1 MGLYY
6 EDFEVGHVY
15 RTPSRTVTE
24 ADIVAFAG
32 LSGDYNP
39 LHTDE
44 TYAATT
50 PFGKRVAHGPLGLAI
65 LTGLSART
73 GLFEGT
79 TLAMLGM
86 TWRFV
91 GPIFPGDTVHG
102 EMAVKAKRE
111 TSKPGRGI
119 IDRDV
124 RLVNQRGEVVQE
136 GVFTV
141 MVRCRPMPAGN
152 A

>member
-6 EDFEVGHVY
+6 EDFEIGHSY
-15 RTPSRTVTE
+15 RTSSRTVTE
-24 ADIVAFAG
+24 ADIVAFSG

-44 TYAATT
+44 SYAATT
-50 PFGKRVAHGPLGLAI
+50 PFGTRVAHGPLGLAI

-73 GLFEGT
+73 GLFDGT
-79 TLAMLGM
+79 TLAMLGLI
-86 TWRFV
+86 WRFV

-102 EMAVKAKRE
+102 EMTIKAKRE

-119 IDRDV
+119 IERDIK
-124 RLVNQRGEVVQE
+124 LVNQRGEVVQE
-136 GVFTV
+136 GIFTV
-141 MVRCRPMPAGN
+141 MVRCKSEDMKTQ
-152 A
+152 